1 MPALKHPWKRKHG
14 DATAR
19 GDADGKLRIPF
30 SAFARGKIHQQL
42 RLYNL
47 IQLFYSASSG
57 K

>member
-14 DATAR
+14 DATAW
-19 GDADGKLRIPF
+19 GDADGKLRVPF